1 MNNLKYFLKLFLFWL
16 IYFLVN
22 RLFFIANYFEEFSSV
37 STDELL
43 RILPKSFG
51 LDVSFIAYLSGIIT
65 IVLFFNSL
73 LAAKRFNVF
82 ISGIIFWINAFF
94 IVVSALIIAGEI
106 GLYAEWG
113 TKLNFTALRHF
124 ENPKEVFSTATF
136 FNYFILVISIIIAI
150 LFVKFYTV
158 FVHQNFVTKR
168 YNIKQFF
175 FKIIRFPF
183 VLGVLLL
190 LLRGGFQPIPIN
202 LSDAYFSKTI
212 IVNDVT
218 VNPNWN
224 LGQSILKN
232 KTNFDGNPYKK
243 HSQEKVDEFIK
254 IINQENDS
262 STYVLNSK
270 NPNIVFILLESW
282 SADNIESLGGLNGIT
297 PYFKALEKEGLLF
310 TNFYSNGWTSDQ
322 AMSSIFSSFPVFP
335 YVSIIN
341 QTDKA
346 RKLPCLTKSLIKNG
360 YHSSFF
366 FGGQLTYGN
375 IKGYLLSQ
383 GFDIVKDEN
392 QYKHLPSGRLG
403 VHDEYMFDQFKKELN
418 SLPQPFMSTLFTIS
432 SHSPFD
438 FPGVHTLSF
447 NSKEDKYVNSVAY
460 TDKCLG
466 DFIASV
472 KNDDWYANTLFVILA
487 DHSHNSP
494 RNWRVAQKERFKI
507 PMLWFGEVLKPNYKG
522 SKWDKLSS
530 HIDITPT
537 ILEQLGQ
544 DNTSYKFGRNILNK
558 QRQVFVP
565 YVFHRGHGLI
575 SNQGYYAFSEDYNKV
590 FELEAS
596 DSTQMK
602 LIKEQTEM
610 YFQVAFED
618 YLSY

>member
-1 MNNLKYFLKLFLFWL
+1 M
-16 IYFLVN
+16 
-22 RLFFIANYFEEFSSV
+22 
-37 STDELL
+37 
-43 RILPKSFG
+43 
-51 LDVSFIAYLSGIIT
+51 
-65 IVLFFNSL
+65 
-73 LAAKRFNVF
+73 
-82 ISGIIFWINAFF
+82 
-94 IVVSALIIAGEI
+94 
-106 GLYAEWG
+106 
-113 TKLNFTALRHF
+113 
-124 ENPKEVFSTATF
+124 
-136 FNYFILVISIIIAI
+136 
-150 LFVKFYTV
+150 
-158 FVHQNFVTKR
+158 
-168 YNIKQFF
+168 
-175 FKIIRFPF
+175 
-183 VLGVLLL
+183 LLL
-190 LLRGGFQPIPIN
+190 LVRGGFQPIPIN

-224 LGQSILKN
+224 LVQSILKN

-403 VHDEYMFDQFKKELN
+403 VHDEYMFKQFKKELN

-438 FPGVHTLSF
+438 FPAVHKLSF

-472 KNDDWYANTLFVILA
+472 KNEDWYANTLFVILA

-522 SKWDKLSS
+522 SKCDKLSS

-537 ILEQLGQ
+537 ILDQLDQ
-544 DNTSYKFGRNILNK
+544 DNTANKFGRDIFNK
-558 QRQVFVP
+558 QQQVFVP
-565 YVFHRGHGLI
+565 YAFHRGYGLI

-590 FELEAS
+590 FEIEAS

-602 LIKEQTEM
+602 LIKEQTEI
-610 YFQVAFED
+610 YFQAAFED